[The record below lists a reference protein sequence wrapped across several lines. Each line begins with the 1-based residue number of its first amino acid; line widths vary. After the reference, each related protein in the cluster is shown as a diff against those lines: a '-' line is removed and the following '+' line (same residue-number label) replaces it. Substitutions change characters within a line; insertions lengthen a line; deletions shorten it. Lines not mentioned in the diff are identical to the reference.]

1 MAKAV
6 LDSTVLV
13 SAFLTKAG
21 PSRELL
27 HEAQAGA
34 FRICVAEEILDETQR
49 VLLEY
54 PHIRKRYR
62 YSDEAVTDYINLLRV
77 VAQVIANL
85 PKIKAVRD
93 PNDDM
98 IIACGVKAKAQ
109 YIVSRD
115 KDLLDLESY
124 DQISMISPEAF
135 LKLLGG

>member
-1 MAKAV
+1 M
-6 LDSTVLV
+6 

-21 PSRELL
+21 PSREIL
-27 HEAQAGA
+27 HEVQAGA
-34 FRICVAEEILDETQR
+34 FSICVAEEILDETQR

-54 PHIRKRYR
+54 PRIRKHYR

-85 PKIKAVRD
+85 PKIKAVVRD

-98 IIACGVKAKAQ
+98 IIACRLKAKAQ

-124 DQISMISPEAF
+124 EQISMISPEAF
-135 LKLLGG
+135 LKLLKG